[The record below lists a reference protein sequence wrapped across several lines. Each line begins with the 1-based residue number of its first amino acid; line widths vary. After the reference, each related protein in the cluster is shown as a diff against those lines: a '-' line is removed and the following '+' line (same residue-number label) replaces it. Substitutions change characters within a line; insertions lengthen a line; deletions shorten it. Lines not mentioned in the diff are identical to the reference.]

1 MELASQL
8 EQELQR
14 LAGFASGSP
23 QRVELTDDEGNR
35 LTIDFVAI
43 DTLSCA
49 FRELLLHVP
58 RLVGR
63 ELGVLKQW
71 ASSLSKRVTYL
82 LENIGP
88 VEIDKLGD
96 QILIRSTPPDR
107 SSAVTKF
114 YEVLLSAKANGTFSL
129 KRIVYDHSQLTRQG
143 IDIQL
148 THEVVLKLVRDL
160 LDTAPA

>member
-1 MELASQL
+1 MDLATQL
-8 EQELQR
+8 EHELQR
-14 LAGFASGSP
+14 LAGGGP
-23 QRVELTDDEGNR
+23 LLVELTDDASNR
-35 LTIDFVAI
+35 LTIDFVAV

-58 RLVGR
+58 NLVGR
-63 ELGVLKQW
+63 ELGVLQQW
-71 ASSLSKRVTYL
+71 ASNLSKRVTYL

-107 SSAVTKF
+107 SSGITKF

-160 LDTAPA
+160 LSTAPA